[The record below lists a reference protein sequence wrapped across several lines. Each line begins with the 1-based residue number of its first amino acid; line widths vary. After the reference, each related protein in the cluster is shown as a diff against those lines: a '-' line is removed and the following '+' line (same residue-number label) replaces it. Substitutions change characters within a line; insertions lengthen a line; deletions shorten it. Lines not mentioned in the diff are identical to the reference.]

1 MAMILKEA
9 EVVYKGRKIEAS
21 RRVACAKD
29 AATVFDGWGIAD
41 KAQECF
47 GVMYLNAR
55 HACVGVQVVAMGS
68 MSSVEVHP
76 REVFRGA
83 MIAGAEAVILV
94 HNHPSGD
101 TTPSPDDIA
110 ITARLKAAGAL
121 LGVPVLDH
129 VIMIQGGDYL
139 SLAELGQL

>member
-9 EVVYKGRKIEAS
+9 VVTYSGRKIDAS

-29 AATVFDGWGIAD
+29 AATIFDGWGIAD
-41 KAQECF
+41 RAQECF
-47 GVMYLNAR
+47 GVMYLNTK
-55 HACVGVQVVAMGS
+55 HMCVGVQVVAMGALG
-68 MSSVEVHP
+68 SVEVHP

-83 MIAGAEAVILV
+83 MIAGAAAVILV

-101 TTPSPDDIA
+101 PTPSADDHT
-110 ITARLKAAGAL
+110 ITARLKAAGEL

-129 VIMIQGGDYL
+129 VIMAQGGNHH
-139 SLAELGQL
+139 SLAENGQL